1 LILLAIID
9 VSACRFKGR
18 GLAGFGPFLPQKIKT
33 VSNAVSEKSVEFWGK
48 KPKMV
53 TPPGIEPGSQV

>member
-1 LILLAIID
+1 LILLAILND
-9 VSACRFKGR
+9 SACPFKGR

-33 VSNAVSEKSVEFWGK
+33 VSNAVSEKAGKNSRK